1 MILGSSRLL
10 EKNGHLHPLSLK
22 EPPLDFQEVTEIGL

>member
-10 EKNGHLHPLSLK
+10 EKSGHLHPLSLK